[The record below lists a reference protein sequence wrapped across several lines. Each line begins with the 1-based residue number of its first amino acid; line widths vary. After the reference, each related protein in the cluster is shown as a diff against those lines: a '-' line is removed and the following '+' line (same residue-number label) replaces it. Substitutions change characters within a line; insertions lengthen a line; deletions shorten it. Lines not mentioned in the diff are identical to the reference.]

1 MLYFVYINIFLA
13 IKNVNKLPYF
23 FLDLNSLKEY
33 KKGTKT
39 IYPDFMD
46 RNIQEKNMSFSRMGD
61 KTRVVADVHG
71 DFEKLRL
78 LDENHPVDSL
88 IVAGDIGYTGSK
100 ENCDKITR
108 MFSDAF
114 ARHFFID
121 GNHDNYDA
129 LLKEG
134 CQTEMLTYLSRGQ
147 IFQDGLGRDWL
158 CIGGAESVDREIRQ
172 RRGFYWSPS
181 EILTTEEASM
191 IIKEVSDIDIYGVIS
206 HDCPSQF
213 EIKNIDDTP
222 LEDKLTFFKK
232 MGWNMTSGA
241 TRANLGRIFQAIR
254 PVRWIFGH
262 YHLYQ
267 TGVCEHCKWTA
278 LAPLEKGIQGTEK
291 HVSLLLEDM

>member
-1 MLYFVYINIFLA
+1 M
-13 IKNVNKLPYF
+13 
-23 FLDLNSLKEY
+23 
-33 KKGTKT
+33 
-39 IYPDFMD
+39 
-46 RNIQEKNMSFSRMGD
+46 
-61 KTRVVADVHG
+61 
-71 DFEKLRL
+71 RL

-129 LLKEG
+129 LLKDG

-213 EIKNIDDTP
+213 EIKI
-222 LEDKLTFFKK
+222 LTTHLWRINWPFLRRWVEFNFWCNQ
-232 MGWNMTSGA
+232 GQSGA
-241 TRANLGRIFQAIR
+241 YFSGYSSGKSAGFLVIITCIRLVCANTVNGRLLPLLKREFK
-254 PVRWIFGH
+254 VLKNTF
-262 YHLYQ
+262 
-267 TGVCEHCKWTA
+267 HCFWR
-278 LAPLEKGIQGTEK
+278 ICK
-291 HVSLLLEDM
+291 HI